1 MLNLHIENEQKQIIN
16 ITLIFVGMTS
26 NEEGSPSPGSPNTS
40 ARGLGKQGSSRRHLK
55 PASYAKRNQG
65 NRSSLYDLP
74 SFAPETNGA
83 DGISEMMRSENM
95 SMSDPLPPQSVD
107 DQKPTI
113 RARVLQWLGL
123 SNMHRDLEERV
134 EARYDSKY
142 SYWLNFVDKDD
153 AKQFDQYC
161 KNKIYPPVFWIFI
174 LLVGGIDVSRLSLS
188 RMYEEGTWMQVS
200 STLSVLTFIVFFIF
214 SLSHFSKLTG
224 INELFWFENIS
235 KHITRIIFREQ
246 TEDLITVLFALAI
259 SSFLVARVLNGP
271 CDDLQQ
277 HATAAIDCNPEAVA
291 LSPPTDTV
299 LALYIHPLVL
309 QLAIKGIRKHVMFFS
324 WAIGTTT
331 VTWSIIH
338 GQGWLSIY
346 SILQSLFFLLVIY
359 ETQRLKMLVFLQTKY
374 ELTIEKKRRQKAEL
388 ENQLRGE
395 MLEQDRLVKSVHE
408 FEQVSRM
415 ARLKQLPIH
424 TAIIKYSQETSR
436 AMPQTHK
443 NQVTVARSSSS
454 FNSFT
459 FCD

>member
-1 MLNLHIENEQKQIIN
+1 M
-16 ITLIFVGMTS
+16 
-26 NEEGSPSPGSPNTS
+26 NEEGGGDSPGNLLSPNAS
-40 ARGLGKQGSSRRHLK
+40 SRGLLSNQGSHRYLGRAYGNHQ
-55 PASYAKRNQG
+55 RNQG
-65 NRSSLYDLP
+65 NRKSLYDLP
-74 SFAPETNGA
+74 SFAIEQPENTGTEPIPRRPE
-83 DGISEMMRSENM
+83 ISENVSMM
-95 SMSDPLPPQSVD
+95 DLLPQSID

-113 RARVLQWLGL
+113 RARILQWLGL

-142 SYWLNFVDKDD
+142 TYWLNFVDKDD
-153 AKQFDQYC
+153 ARQFDHYC

-174 LLVGGIDVSRLSLS
+174 LLVGGIDVSRLSIS
-188 RMYEEGTWMQVS
+188 RMYQEGTWMQVS

-235 KHITRIIFREQ
+235 RRITRNLFQEQ

-271 CDDLQQ
+271 CFDLQQ
-277 HATAAIDCNPEAVA
+277 QATAAIDCNPEAVA

-331 VTWSIIH
+331 VTWSIIEAE
-338 GQGWLSIY
+338 GWLSIY

-424 TAIIKYSQETSR
+424 SAIIKYSQETSR
-436 AMPQTHK
+436 SMPQTHK
-443 NQVTVARSSSS
+443 DQVTVTPTRFINPLAPS
-454 FNSFT
+454 
-459 FCD
+459 D

>member
-1 MLNLHIENEQKQIIN
+1 MASMEGDGNNPQQGGDHSHLL
-16 ITLIFVGMTS
+16 
-26 NEEGSPSPGSPNTS
+26 GSPYTS
-40 ARGLGKQGSSRRHLK
+40 SRGLGLSAQNSEKRLGRGMRTAGIHRR
-55 PASYAKRNQG
+55 
-65 NRSSLYDLP
+65 SLRDLP
-74 SFAPETNGA
+74 SFAVDTGNHEAEKIPRN
-83 DGISEMMRSENM
+83 DFRSENL
-95 SMSDPLPPQSVD
+95 SMLDPLPPAD

-113 RARVLQWLGL
+113 RARILQWLGL

-142 SYWLNFVDKDD
+142 TYWLNFVDKDD

-161 KNKIYPPVFWIFI
+161 KNKIYPPVYWIFI
-174 LLVGGIDVSRLSLS
+174 LLVGGIDVSRLSIT
-188 RMYEEGTWMQVS
+188 RMYEEGQWMQVS
-200 STLSVLTFIVFFIF
+200 STLSVLTFIVFLIF

-235 KHITRIIFREQ
+235 KYITRILFQEQ

-271 CDDLQQ
+271 CDNLQQ

-299 LALYIHPLVL
+299 LALYVHPLVL

-324 WAIGTTT
+324 WAIGTTA

-338 GQGWLSIY
+338 AEGWLSIY

-395 MLEQDRLVKSVHE
+395 MLEQDRLTKSVHE

-415 ARLKQLPIH
+415 ARLRELPIH
-424 TAIIKYSQETSR
+424 TAILKYSQETSR
-436 AMPQTHK
+436 TMPQTHK
-443 NQVTVARSSSS
+443 DQVTTVVL
-454 FNSFT
+454 T
-459 FCD
+459 I